1 MSETIEIE
9 IEPDIDAEIELQFQD
24 PLSIVVEFEKFVS
37 GPSGDAILQRQAG
50 ENISALRAVYELNNE
65 VFYLDPAD
73 SDHIELLLGIS
84 FTSAPAGQLLSVQ
97 RSGVMDD
104 SGWSWIPGPI
114 WLGSNGALTQ
124 SPPTTAYDVRI
135 GAAVSTTRIT
145 LNIQDAIQL
154 E

>member
-37 GPSGDAILQRQAG
+37 GPSGDALLQRQAG
-50 ENISALRAVYELNNE
+50 ENISALRAVYELSNQ

-84 FTSAPAGQLLSVQ
+84 FTSATAGQLLSVQ

-104 SGWSWIPGPI
+104 SGWSWIPGPV
-114 WLGSNGALTQ
+114 WLGSNGTLTQ
-124 SPPTTAYDVRI
+124 SPPATGYDVRI
-135 GAAVSTTRIT
+135 GAAVSATRIT
-145 LNIQDAIQL
+145 LNLQDAIEL